1 MLEKALT
8 GTRTYWSW
16 IFALLLVIG
25 GGVACWFWQFNEG
38 LTITGLSRDVVW
50 GFYIAQFTFLVGV
63 AASAVMVVLPY
74 YLHDYKAFGKMT
86 ILGEFLAIPAVIM
99 CMAFIFVDMGMP
111 NRILNMI
118 LHPSPRSMMF
128 WDGIALGGYLVLN
141 IIISHWT
148 MSSERREEPPPKWL
162 KPIILLSIPWAVSIH
177 TVTAFLYSGL
187 AGRPFWLTAILAP
200 RFLASAFAA
209 GPAILLLLAFFV
221 RRIST
226 FDPGKQAIDTLAKIV
241 TYAMTINVFFV
252 LMELFTAL
260 YSDIPEHVHHFQF
273 LFMGLEGENT
283 LAPWML
289 NPGDRVTDRSHQ
301 SQDTRQLRLAEIR
314 LRRGCDV
321 AVDRQRPGHG
331 HRRLRAES
339 PRQGRPLCADRAGA
353 HDQPRDL
360 RHWCPDSHRPLQD
373 CARGEGAAQKSMID
387 VIVRIAP
394 TRRAACR
401 GGGFS

>member
-8 GTRTYWSW
+8 GTKAYWSW

-111 NRILNMI
+111 NRILNVFLYPT
-118 LHPSPRSMMF
+118 LHSMMF
-128 WDGIALGGYLVLN
+128 WDTVALGGYLVLN

-148 MSSERREEPPPKWL
+148 LSSERREEPPPKWL

-209 GPAILLLLAFFV
+209 GPAILLLLAFLV

-241 TYAMTINVFFV
+241 AYAMTINVFFV
-252 LMELFTAL
+252 LMEIFTAL

-273 LFMGLEGENT
+273 LYTGLEGENM

-289 NPGDRVTDRSHQ
+289 VSSILAIVSLIILINPK
-301 SQDTRQLRLAEIR
+301 TRGNYGWLKV
-314 LRRGCDV
+314 GCV
-321 AVDRQRPGHG
+321 AVVVSLWIDKGLGMVIAGFVPN
-331 HRRLRAES
+331 
-339 PRQGRPLCADRAGA
+339 PL
-353 HDQPRDL
+353 
-360 RHWCPDSHRPLQD
+360 
-373 CARGEGAAQKSMID
+373 GE
-387 VIVRIAP
+387 VVHYAP
-394 TRRAACR
+394 TAPELMISIAIYAVGALILTGLYKIALEVR
-401 GGGFS
+401 GQLKAN